1 MHTVAA
7 EVSPAVEKPA
17 AHSSQLACP
26 ELPWYR
32 PVLHSEQDVAPVAF
46 CTVPDAQLVHS
57 LRPVVPPYLPLVQSM
72 QDEAAAPESVPSGHS
87 EHAVARPLL

>member
-1 MHTVAA
+1 MHAVAD

-46 CTVPDAQLVHS
+46 CTVPAAQLVHS
-57 LRPVVPPYLPLVQSM
+57 LRPAVSPYLPLEQSV
-72 QDEAAAPESVPSGHS
+72 QDEAAAPE
-87 EHAVARPLL
+87 

>member
-46 CTVPDAQLVHS
+46 CTVPAAQLVHS
-57 LRPVVPPYLPLVQSM
+57 VRPAVSPYLPLEQSVQH
-72 QDEAAAPESVPSGHS
+72 EAAAPE
-87 EHAVARPLL
+87 

>member
-7 EVSPAVEKPA
+7 EVYPAVEKPA
-17 AHSSQLACP
+17 GHSSHFIWP

-46 CTVPDAQLVHS
+46 CTVPAAQLVHS
-57 LRPVVPPYLPLVQSM
+57 LRPVVPPYLPLEQSV
-72 QDEAAAPESVPSGHS
+72 QDEAAAPE
-87 EHAVARPLL
+87 